1 MVADVANA
9 TTPGGGKNAGRK
21 KHKFT
26 PFHAPTQQKAESM
39 RDQAL
44 DEWLHAPQRAPH
56 TSATSPGTS
65 GDGQGTC
72 FTLEPAPPFIPL
84 PDLRLAPV
92 LCETRA
98 CPHAVEAASASL
110 IRLTC
115 FTLGTVPA
123 DTRPKRKA
131 VTAPGALA
139 EPAVVNSSRS
149 ARARSRS
156 SRRRARARGRR
167 RSCDLIT
174 SFL

>member
-65 GDGQGTC
+65 VDGQGTC

-92 LCETRA
+92 LR
-98 CPHAVEAASASL
+98 
-110 IRLTC
+110 
-115 FTLGTVPA
+115 
-123 DTRPKRKA
+123 DTRVPTCCGSGFCVSHTPHLLHSRYRA
-131 VTAPGALA
+131 SRHTSEAQSRDCAWRTRRT
-139 EPAVVNSSRS
+139 NSCEQLEDW
-149 ARARSRS
+149 ARSRS

-167 RSCDLIT
+167 RRSCDLI
-174 SFL
+174 SLFL